1 MNHKYKLIEKHLLS
15 ATILMGII
23 ILLMMFWGINS
34 TNGKFLLNF
43 RGGKILAILLSGSCI
58 GISTVIFQT
67 ITKSRILT
75 PSIMGLDSLYVF
87 LQTLI
92 IFFFKYI
99 PKEFN
104 GSFTRFFISVFCM
117 IGLTILLQKSFFRD
131 QKPKILYLIL
141 IGMVGGTFL
150 DSLSNTMQIFMN
162 PDEFLI
168 LQSLIYASYSKVEIN
183 LLLFACSIVLL
194 TIYFI
199 KDDLRNLDVLALGYE
214 NAINLGLDYN
224 KLIQKF
230 FIVIGILVSV
240 STALVGPITFLGL
253 LTVNLAKEI
262 FPTYMHKYILQG
274 SIIFSVILL
283 LVGQF
288 LVEKIFGNSFPV
300 SIIINLLGGSYLLYM
315 ILKERKVS

>member
-23 ILLMMFWGINS
+23 VLLMMFWGINS

>member
-1 MNHKYKLIEKHLLS
+1 
-15 ATILMGII
+15 
-23 ILLMMFWGINS
+23 
-34 TNGKFLLNF
+34 
-43 RGGKILAILLSGSCI
+43 
-58 GISTVIFQT
+58 
-67 ITKSRILT
+67 
-75 PSIMGLDSLYVF
+75 
-87 LQTLI
+87 
-92 IFFFKYI
+92 
-99 PKEFN
+99 
-104 GSFTRFFISVFCM
+104 
-117 IGLTILLQKSFFRD
+117 
-131 QKPKILYLIL
+131 PKILYLIL

-199 KDDLRNLDVLALGYE
+199 KDDLKNLDVLALGYE

-224 KLIQKF
+224 KLIQKI